1 MLAGKTVQ
9 AKIFFDHVEFC
20 HDHQPVGRYRRS
32 YGRDEELYD
41 WTQYAS
47 TLLKKPG
54 AAEHTRFFKQL
65 PQQWQELLAQ
75 SGRRERKGVL
85 RLLDEIVRDGNAP
98 LCEDAL
104 SLAAENGRT
113 DPDSIRQCYYM
124 IAKKEFRPEPL
135 KLQTSAPQLRYDPN
149 LTAYDGLTGGV
160 SHA

>member
-1 MLAGKTVQ
+1 MTLAV
-9 AKIFFDHVEFC
+9 
-20 HDHQPVGRYRRS
+20 
-32 YGRDEELYD
+32 
-41 WTQYAS
+41 
-47 TLLKKPG
+47 
-54 AAEHTRFFKQL
+54 EHTRFFKQL

-75 SGRRERKGVL
+75 SRGRERKGAL

-113 DPDSIRQCYYM
+113 DPDSIRQFYYM
-124 IAKKEFRPEPL
+124 IAKKEFRPKPL
-135 KLQTSAPQLRYDPN
+135 ELRASTPKLRYDPN